1 MRDLLEEILTHAAG
15 VPPATLAAITRYTK
29 LFWLNTGPY
38 NNLTARKF
46 LLPCSPADFRQAA
59 HAAQRAG
66 ACVPT
71 REGETLDQLLD
82 RLGPAFFDPS
92 YDRMVTNKTPGP
104 GRDILRESANNLY
117 DGVAMADLD
126 HFQERHPLNSRL
138 VKREGTLVEEV
149 YRVGGRYDAQIS
161 AIVSH
166 LRAAIPY
173 AGEAAA
179 RALAAL
185 VRFYETGEAEDRRQY
200 DIAWV
205 QDQASP
211 VDAING
217 FVEVY
222 LDARGIKGSW
232 ESVVFCVNREKT
244 EGIRRLAHE
253 AQWFEDHMPWAPEYR
268 KQGVTG
274 VTGRAIEVIV
284 ETGDT
289 GPISPIGINLP
300 NDQGV
305 RERYGSKSVLLIN
318 VLDACER
325 STPPAFRSEFS
336 WTPEEAA
343 RAERWGPL
351 AGELTTTMHE
361 VIGHGSGKVSE
372 RLKGNPQA
380 ALKEQFSALE
390 ESRADLVALYYLP
403 DPKLVELGLVPG
415 EDQPAIVQAEY
426 EAYARNALVQLRR
439 VREGTQ
445 LEKDHM
451 RNRQMIAHWLIANT
465 SAIAVRQRDGKTYYA
480 MVDAD
485 AFRQGVARL
494 LGEVQRI
501 WAEGDYPAAKA
512 LFERHGVHFDAAL
525 RDEVVA
531 RVDHLD
537 LPSYTGFVMP
547 RLEAIR
553 GEDGEIT
560 DVRISYPLDLT
571 AQMLEYSGRL
581 MDDAIE
587 ACHSWASAGCRLTYR
602 CILHVPRMVAASP
615 SQTNILLIAA
625 QPSLRTA
632 NPMPSA
638 SATPASARNWGALW
652 RRATTRNARLRM
664 RPMAGAAVCSMPA
677 ALPVTMSCVSDGR
690 RTRCPRAARHR
701 WSSRERALAAHNGC
715 SVNSLAG

>member
-1 MRDLLEEILTHAAG
+1 MTEPGTAEERQYLLERVDDAAVVQLYAEGFEHLPLRDRILAWHLYQAALAGRDIYYDQRYAHNLEMRDVLEEILTHADG
-15 VPPATLAAITRYTK
+15 VDPATRAEVERYTK

-46 LLPCSPADFRQAA
+46 VLQCSPDGLRRAA
-59 HAAQRAG
+59 VAASTAG
-66 ACVPT
+66 ARFPT
-71 REGETLDQLLD
+71 REGETLDGLLE
-82 RLGPAFFDPS
+82 RLGPAFFDPAF
-92 YDRMVTNKTPGP
+92 DRMVTTKTPGP
-104 GRDILRESANNLY
+104 GRDILLESANNLY
-117 DGVAMADLD
+117 DGVSMADLD

-138 VKREGTLVEEV
+138 VKRDGTLTEEV

-173 AGEAAA
+173 AGDATV

-185 VRFYETGEAEDRRQY
+185 VRVYETGETEDRRQY

-217 FVEVY
+217 FTEVY

-232 ESVVFCVNREKT
+232 ESVVFSVNREKT
-244 EGIRRLAHE
+244 EGIRKLACE

-274 VTGRAIEVIV
+274 ITGRAIEVIV
-284 ETGDT
+284 GTGDT

-305 RERYGSKSVLLIN
+305 REHYGSKSVLLTN
-318 VLDACER
+318 VLDAYER

-336 WTPEEAA
+336 WTMDEAD

-351 AGELTTTMHE
+351 AAELTTTMHE

-415 EDQPAIVQAEY
+415 EDQPQIVLAEY

-445 LEKDHM
+445 LEEDHM
-451 RNRQMIAHWLIANT
+451 RNRQMIVRWLLDNT
-465 SAIAVRQRDGKTYYA
+465 QAIAVRRRDGKTYYT
-480 MVDAD
+480 MVDAG
-485 AFRQGVARL
+485 AFREGVARL

-501 WAEGDYPAAKA
+501 WAEGDYSGAKA
-512 LFERHGVHFDAAL
+512 LFERYGVHFDAAL

-531 RVDHLD
+531 RVDRLD
-537 LPSYTGFVMP
+537 LSSYTGFVMP
-547 RLEAIR
+547 RLEAVTS
-553 GEDGEIT
+553 EDGEIT
-560 DVRISYPLDLT
+560 DVRISHPLDLT
-571 AQMLEYSGRL
+571 AQMLGYSGRTL
-581 MDDAIE
+581 
-587 ACHSWASAGCRLTYR
+587 
-602 CILHVPRMVAASP
+602 
-615 SQTNILLIAA
+615 
-625 QPSLRTA
+625 
-632 NPMPSA
+632 
-638 SATPASARNWGALW
+638 
-652 RRATTRNARLRM
+652 
-664 RPMAGAAVCSMPA
+664 
-677 ALPVTMSCVSDGR
+677 
-690 RTRCPRAARHR
+690 
-701 WSSRERALAAHNGC
+701 
-715 SVNSLAG
+715 